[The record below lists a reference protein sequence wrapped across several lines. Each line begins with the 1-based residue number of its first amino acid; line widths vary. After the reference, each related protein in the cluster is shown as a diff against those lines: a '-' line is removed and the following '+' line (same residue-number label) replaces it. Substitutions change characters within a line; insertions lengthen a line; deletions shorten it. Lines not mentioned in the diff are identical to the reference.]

1 MRPAF
6 LEEKALAAV
15 LAALPRAR
23 VVGGAVRDHL
33 LGLPVGEVD
42 LATPEPPEEVARE
55 LAAAGLKSAPTGI
68 AHGTLT
74 AIAMGRGFEVTTL
87 RRDVETDGRHATVA
101 FGADWEAD
109 ARRRDFTINAMSM
122 DRDGNVFDFHGGRED
137 LAAGRI
143 RFVGDP
149 ASRIAEDY
157 LRVLRF
163 FRFHARFGR
172 VAPDAATLAAIR
184 DGVPGLARLA
194 PERVWREI
202 RGLLASPSPAAALEM
217 MRATGVLAAVL
228 PEAVGK
234 APEKGDA
241 LVRLAGLIGG
251 AGAAEAA
258 RKVAARLRLSGAE
271 RDRLAA
277 LVAGPAPAAARRVL
291 RAAIAT
297 LGRDV
302 VLGRLVLADADAATM
317 AMAGSEQVAPF
328 PLHGRDLEALG
339 IAGGRAMGELL
350 REIETWWLAGGAE
363 ADRES
368 CLAEARRRMVM

>member
-87 RRDVETDGRHATVA
+87 RRDVATDGRHATVA

-202 RGLLASPSPAAALEM
+202 RGLLATPSPAAALEM

>member
-6 LEEKALAAV
+6 LDEKPLAAV

-68 AHGTLT
+68 AHGTVT

-87 RRDVETDGRHATVA
+87 RRDLATDGRHATVA

-122 DRDGNVFDFHGGRED
+122 DRDGTVFDFHGGRDD

-149 ASRIAEDY
+149 AARIAEDY

-194 PERVWREI
+194 PERVWREV
-202 RGLLASPSPAAALEM
+202 RGLLAAPSPAEALEM

-228 PEAVGK
+228 PEAVGE

-258 RKVAARLRLSGAE
+258 RAVAARLRLSGAE

-277 LVAGPAPAAARRVL
+277 LVAAPAPAAERPTL

-302 VLGRLVLADADAATM
+302 VLGRLILAGAGAATM
-317 AMAGSEQVAPF
+317 AMAEGEHVAPF

-350 REIETWWLAGGAE
+350 REIEAWWLAGGAE
-363 ADRES
+363 ADRDA
-368 CLAEARRRMVM
+368 CLAEARRRMAM

>member
-87 RRDVETDGRHATVA
+87 RRDVATDGRHATVA

>member
-1 MRPAF
+1 MKPAF

-87 RRDVETDGRHATVA
+87 RRDVATDGRHATVA
-101 FGADWEAD
+101 FSADWEAD

-251 AGAAEAA
+251 AGAGEAA

-363 ADRES
+363 ADREA

>member
-42 LATPEPPEEVARE
+42 LATPEPPEEMARE

-87 RRDVETDGRHATVA
+87 RRDVATDGRHATVA
-101 FGADWEAD
+101 FSADWEAD

-202 RGLLASPSPAAALEM
+202 RGLLATPSPAAALEM

-368 CLAEARRRMVM
+368 CLAEARRRMAM